1 MKIYDCFGFFNEL
14 DLLELRL
21 EILAPI
27 VDHFVII
34 EYTVTYKGDPK
45 PLYYNENKERYKKF
59 ENKIIHQIIDDVPMD
74 YINLSVDMGKDKLH
88 KQVIDRVIKMT
99 HFPKTHVPYG
109 INSYGK
115 ECVIRALGEC
125 TDGDIIM
132 YSDLDEIPNNIT
144 VQQILENFDHKKI
157 YNLRQKMYYYYMN
170 CEKNE
175 VWNGGWLM
183 DWYNFK
189 EIPVS
194 EQKVKRYGEFI
205 DNGGW
210 HFGFLGGIEGIKT
223 KMLTCDEPSFDIPEL
238 LKNIEYR
245 VENCQTCG
253 VDIYGRPA
261 QFKFVGIEEMPQYV
275 QDNYEKYKEYFRFK

>member
-21 EILAPI
+21 EMMAPI
-27 VDHFVII
+27 VDHFVIT
-34 EYTVTYKGDPK
+34 EYTITYKGDPK

-59 ENKIIHQIIDDVPMD
+59 EGKIIHQVIDDVPMD
-74 YINLSVDMGKDKLH
+74 YVNLSLDMGKDELH
-88 KQVIDRVIKMT
+88 TQVIDRVMKMT

-125 TDGDIIM
+125 ADGDIIM
-132 YSDLDEIPNNIT
+132 YSDLDEIPNNVT
-144 VQQILENFDHKKI
+144 VQQIIENFDHRNI

-175 VWNGGWLM
+175 MWNGGWLM
-183 DWYNFK
+183 DWHNFNK
-189 EIPVS
+189 IPVS
-194 EQKVKRYGEFI
+194 EQKVKRYGEFVY
-205 DNGGW
+205 NGGW
-210 HFGFLGGIEGIKT
+210 HFGFLGGSEGIRA
-223 KMLTCDEPSFDIPEL
+223 KMMTCDEPSFNIPEL

-253 VDIYGRPA
+253 VDIYNRSA
-261 QFKFVGIEEMPQYV
+261 KFNFVSVEEMPQYV
-275 QDNYEKYKEYFRFK
+275 QDNYEKYEKYFRFK